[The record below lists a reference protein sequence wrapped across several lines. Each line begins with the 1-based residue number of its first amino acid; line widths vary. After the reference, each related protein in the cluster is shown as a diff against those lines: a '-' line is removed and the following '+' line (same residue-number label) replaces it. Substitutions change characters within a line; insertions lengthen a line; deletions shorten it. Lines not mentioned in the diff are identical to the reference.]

1 MGIEAL
7 TGKPI
12 KFRNIVPTI
21 TGTEIDEGLRSG
33 RITLVTAPAGYES
46 LLDVAR
52 PLPPVG
58 NTTGSNSYITHEV
71 NLDGLGFV
79 ARRKTSIVHYG
90 VQQTRT
96 QTKPRSGHDDFMPP
110 PGYVYI
116 ASEYRLVMKGYDC
129 HGPHN
134 AVTSWA
140 VPHQFPLAIF
150 GGIRF
155 KIVVLIIVR
164 TLIGRSRTA
173 TDILQFCPEHWRR
186 PGYANRLHASGWT
199 PSSTEALIVCLSI
212 NILANSA

>member
-33 RITLVTAPAGYES
+33 RIALVTAPAGYEN

-79 ARRKTSIVHYG
+79 ARRKTSIVMACSRQGH
-90 VQQTRT
+90 
-96 QTKPRSGHDDFMPP
+96 KRSPGADTMISCRRRATCTSPP
-110 PGYVYI
+110 SI
-116 ASEYRLVMKGYDC
+116 A
-129 HGPHN
+129 
-134 AVTSWA
+134 W
-140 VPHQFPLAIF
+140 
-150 GGIRF
+150 
-155 KIVVLIIVR
+155 
-164 TLIGRSRTA
+164 
-173 TDILQFCPEHWRR
+173 
-186 PGYANRLHASGWT
+186 
-199 PSSTEALIVCLSI
+199 
-212 NILANSA
+212 